1 MTIFSKYFSTTRST
15 IVCLLSII
23 LLTATGCSAKKGDA
37 KTTEVSNEVKELPE
51 TPMSEHSER
60 ATFAMGC
67 FWHSEEIFLEIKGVK
82 DALPGYSGGSEKNP
96 SYEMVS
102 NGTTG
107 HTESVD
113 ITFDPTVISY
123 EKLLQVFFTEHD
135 PTTPNMAY
143 PDEGTQYRSAIFYH
157 SLAQK
162 QQAEAYIAKINASHT
177 YTKPVITE
185 LASFTKFYRA
195 EDYHLRY
202 YRNHPTQSYIAHVTV
217 PEVQKFQKDFPELLK
232 MK

>member
-1 MTIFSKYFSTTRST
+1 MIISSKYFSTTTSIYT
-15 IVCLLSII
+15 CLLCLT
-23 LLTATGCSAKKGDA
+23 LLSATGCSAKKGDA
-37 KTTEVSNEVKELPE
+37 KTTEVNSEVKEVPE
-51 TPMSEHSER
+51 IPMTAHSER

-82 DALPGYSGGSEKNP
+82 DALPGYSGGTEKNP

-102 NGTTG
+102 SGTTG

-157 SLAQK
+157 SPEQK
-162 QQAEAYIAKINASHT
+162 KQAEAYIAKINASHT
-177 YTKPVITE
+177 YSKPVITE
-185 LASFTKFYRA
+185 LAAFTKFYRA

-202 YRNHPTQSYIAHVTV
+202 YRNHPTQSYIAHVTI
-217 PEVQKFQKDFPELLK
+217 PEVQKFQKDFPDLVK
-232 MK
+232 